1 MRMVSPGFF
10 RLMVSAK
17 KIGCHAAKLM
27 VLPVEVGLVY
37 REGIDQMFDLMLE
50 IRAQHREISL
60 K

>member
-1 MRMVSPGFF
+1 MRMDSPGFF
-10 RLMVSAK
+10 RLNEAAE
-17 KIGCHAAKLM
+17 KIGGHAAKLM
-27 VLPVEVGLVY
+27 VLPIEVGLVH